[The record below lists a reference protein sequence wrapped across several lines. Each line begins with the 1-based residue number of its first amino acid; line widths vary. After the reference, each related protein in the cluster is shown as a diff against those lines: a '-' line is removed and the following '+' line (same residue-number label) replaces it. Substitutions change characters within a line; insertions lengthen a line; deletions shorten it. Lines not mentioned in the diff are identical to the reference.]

1 MFSVAAK
8 VRYLKLTVGDDV
20 TLSWS
25 QPDPPHGV
33 ILFYNIRI
41 NDQQSLY
48 STCTVLA
55 EYTKTSITKSAL
67 IQSLNV
73 TNEAIIVL
81 QVF

>member
-25 QPDPPHGV
+25 QPDPPQGV
-33 ILFYNIRI
+33 ILFYNIQI

-48 STCTVLA
+48 STVLA

-67 IQSLNV
+67 IESLNV